1 MSGSSNFSLG
11 SFGRVSHTCLAAETT
26 GLLATT
32 PTQGL
37 PTGPLLGA
45 CPRGQFVLPY
55 RDGLR
60 TRAQRDMTVQTS
72 GGAVLWERHSGGAGD
87 DNIGKA
93 HLALDRRGLLAGT
106 EVGKARTQAP
116 GDPGWGASFPSW
128 QASEVEPG
136 VAPSVQSTTEH
147 MMKLSTGIS
156 LPQSP
161 LCSVL
166 PHPRP
171 WGSNNTGAVM
181 SPVLTTCWVPSK

>member
-72 GGAVLWERHSGGAGD
+72 GGVGVQVMTILGKRTLLWTVEGSLLGLRLGRPGRRPLETLGGAHPSLPGRP
-87 DNIGKA
+87 
-93 HLALDRRGLLAGT
+93 LRLSLGLLQVCRAL
-106 EVGKARTQAP
+106 R
-116 GDPGWGASFPSW
+116 S
-128 QASEVEPG
+128 
-136 VAPSVQSTTEH
+136 
-147 MMKLSTGIS
+147 I
-156 LPQSP
+156 
-161 LCSVL
+161 
-166 PHPRP
+166 
-171 WGSNNTGAVM
+171 
-181 SPVLTTCWVPSK
+181 